1 VKVVLLHAFPLDER
15 MWQPQREA
23 LAEHEVVTP
32 NLYGLGGSSLNA
44 WAQRLLGDV
53 EGDLALVG
61 ASMGGYAALA
71 MARQAP
77 ERVRGL
83 LLADSRPDADSSERR
98 AGRAD
103 TIRLIEEEGAA
114 GLWENQR
121 SKLFAE
127 EAAESA
133 VGLAREMTLAR
144 SEDEL
149 VRAIAAIRDRQDNS
163 GLLTS
168 LEVPIV
174 FGQGAG
180 DLFFPIDEARSF
192 AERPAQGRLV
202 VFERSRHLPSLEQ
215 PEDFNRMLLEFL
227 EEADEVD
234 T

>member
-15 MWQPQREA
+15 MWQPQGEA

-44 WAQRLLGDV
+44 WAQLLLGDV
-53 EGDLALVG
+53 EGNLALVG

-83 LLADSRPDADSSERR
+83 LLAGSRPDADSPERR

-114 GLWENQR
+114 GLWDNQR

-133 VGLAREMTLAR
+133 VGPAREMTLAR
-144 SEDEL
+144 PPEEL
-149 VRAIAAIRDRQDNS
+149 VRGIAAIRDRQDNS

-174 FGQGAG
+174 FANGAG
-180 DLFFPIDEARSF
+180 DLFFPADEARRF
-192 AERPAQGRLV
+192 ADEARNGRLV
-202 VFERSRHLPSLEQ
+202 VFEGSRHLPSLER
-215 PEDFNRMLLEFL
+215 PAEFNQTLFEFL
-227 EEADEVD
+227 QEAG
-234 T
+234 

>member
-23 LAEHEVVTP
+23 LAEHEPVTP
-32 NLYGLGGSSLNA
+32 NLYGLGGSSMDA
-44 WAQRLLGDV
+44 WGERLLGDV

-83 LLADSRPDADSSERR
+83 LLAGSRPDADSPERR

-103 TIRLIEEEGAA
+103 TIRLIEEGGAV

-127 EAAESA
+127 EARESA
-133 VGLAREMTLAR
+133 VDLAREMTLAR
-144 SEDEL
+144 TQDEL
-149 VRAIAAIRDRQDNS
+149 ARAIAAIRDRQDNS
-163 GLLTS
+163 ALLTS

-174 FGQGAG
+174 FANGDG
-180 DLFFPIDEARSF
+180 DLFFPADEARRF
-192 AERPAQGRLV
+192 AAEARNGRLV
-202 VFERSRHLPSLEQ
+202 VFDGSRHLPSLEQ
-215 PEDFNRMLLEFL
+215 PAEFNQTLLEL
-227 EEADEVD
+227 LQEAG
-234 T
+234 

>member
-15 MWQPQREA
+15 MWQPQLDA

-32 NLYGLGGSSLNA
+32 NLYGLGGSSMSA
-44 WAQRLLGDV
+44 WAQRLLGDL
-53 EGDLALVG
+53 EGDVALVG

-83 LLADSRPDADSSERR
+83 LLAGSRPDADSPERR

-121 SKLFAE
+121 PKLFAE
-127 EAAESA
+127 EGPERA
-133 VGLAREMTLAR
+133 VELAREMTLAR
-144 SEDEL
+144 SQDEL
-149 VRAIAAIRDRQDNS
+149 VRAIGAIRDREDNS

-168 LEVPIV
+168 LEVPVV
-174 FGQGAG
+174 FANGAG
-180 DLFFPIDEARSF
+180 DLFFPVDEARAA
-192 AERPAQGRLV
+192 AERAKTGRLF
-202 VFERSRHLPSLEQ
+202 VFDRSRHLPNLEE
-215 PEDFNRMLLEFL
+215 PEEFNRTLRDLVQ
-227 EEADEVD
+227 AAS
-234 T
+234 